1 MKSNTFGLDIG
12 TSTMKAVSLSRD
24 KEVLSFEM
32 AATGVTPAKGMI
44 SDSPFDQED
53 MADAI
58 HQLVV
63 DSKVATRS
71 VNIALAENQVY
82 MKVIEMPLLSDR
94 ELSSAI
100 YWEAEQYIPA
110 PLNTLTIDHQVL
122 FRDDKTQTEP
132 RMQVLLVGAPT
143 VLINKYQNILG
154 LAGLTIAS
162 LETEIL
168 SVIRAVIVK
177 ENFPTSFIV
186 HLGAMSTSIAIIRG
200 GNIIFTY
207 SVPLGGVAINRA
219 ISSDFGFSLEQAEEY
234 KKIYGINEDSVG
246 TKINHAISPILM
258 AVITE
263 LKKAVSFYSEKYKND
278 SPITQILL
286 SGGTARLPGIEK
298 FFVKNAGFET
308 SIVNPWQLLTVQ
320 NVPQEIVDTV
330 SEYTIAIGLALKEYE
345 K

>member
-12 TSTMKAVSLSRD
+12 TSTMKAVALSSD
-24 KEVLSFEM
+24 NKVISFEM
-32 AATGVTPAKGMI
+32 AATGVTPEKGMI

-58 HQLVV
+58 HQLVI
-63 DSKVATRS
+63 DSKIATRS
-71 VNIALAENQVY
+71 VHVALAENQVY
-82 MKVIEMPLLSDR
+82 MKVIEMPLLSDK

-122 FRDDKTQTEP
+122 FRDDKSQAEP

-143 VLINKYQNILG
+143 VLIKKYQNILG

-168 SVIRAVIVK
+168 SVIRAIVIGD
-177 ENFPTSFIV
+177 NFPTSFII
-186 HLGAMSTSIAIIRG
+186 HLGAMSSTIAIVRSG
-200 GNIIFTY
+200 SIIFTY
-207 SVPLGGVAINRA
+207 TVPLGGVAINRA
-219 ISSDFGFSLEQAEEY
+219 IATDFGFSIEQAEEY

-246 TKINHAISPILM
+246 TKISNAINPILM
-258 AVITE
+258 GIITE
-263 LKKAVSFYSEKYKND
+263 VKKALSFYNEKYKND

-298 FFVKNAGFET
+298 FFVKNAGIET
-308 SIVNPWQLLTVQ
+308 SVINPWQALGIQ

-330 SEYTIAIGLALKEYE
+330 SEYSIAIGLALKEYE